1 MAGNTQLQEQER
13 GLFKLSGI
21 TGMLIAV
28 VLLLSI
34 LGFLTYNAL
43 MVQQREAT
51 NYYKVNQELKG
62 LTSGSIFSDLKQNT
76 TEQQHS
82 NYELVGSKK

>member
-1 MAGNTQLQEQER
+1 MVGNTQMNENER
-13 GLFKLSGI
+13 GLFKLDGI

-34 LGFLTYNAL
+34 LGFLTYNGIIA
-43 MVQQREAT
+43 QQTQAT
-51 NYYKVNQELKG
+51 NYYKINQDLKG
-62 LTSGSIFSDLKQNT
+62 LTSGSIFSDAKQNSSA
-76 TEQQHS
+76 QQHA